1 VEGLTLR
8 SHLVKLRALANGR
21 VLAVGMLL
29 LAVRLCPAQ
38 RFSFRD
44 VSEHLGNLTVNCLAQ
59 DHTGYLWVGTENG
72 LFRYDGTGYRP
83 YGAPDGMTARAVHS
97 LFVGQDGTLWVGTNA
112 GVFFQRHNGSFAE
125 VGAPVPFGRFIS
137 RMGSIFTAE
146 AADRVAMADR
156 GGVVL
161 LRRQGEDAWT
171 AEDLHLAEKEVWS
184 VLYDSGVLWYGCD
197 SDLCRLQDGKTIRMH
212 TPPDRWTRLLMA
224 RDGHL
229 WMRGA
234 AHLAELAPQDYR
246 LTLRD
251 PPGPSNDSPYSSLLE
266 DPQGRVLTTQ
276 GPAFG
281 IWTNGRWR
289 LVDKENGLSGFDL
302 STLFLDREGS
312 LWIASIGHGLEQWVG
327 AEHWEAYTTANGLA
341 NDTVWGSLR
350 DRRGRLWVGTEA
362 GLNWLAGDGPLV
374 HAWNAPGIE
383 TARTTAL
390 ALSSDGNIWFG
401 SPDASLVRIDPN
413 SLGATRW
420 NLKQIHRILEDRK
433 HRLWIATEA
442 GLYRADL
449 GGPRPAPRLVTD
461 AAIADPRQRFRDLCL
476 DSDDRLWAVAEQGL
490 LRLDESGWRRID
502 PGLSGVHPSFIAAD
516 GRGNLWAAGA
526 FSGVMRL
533 RVAEDG
539 VQEAQHFVKPL
550 LLSDQVVSLLVDHRG
565 WLWVGQDA
573 GLTVFDGKSW
583 RSFTQDDGLVWND
596 LDSFGLTE
604 DRDGSLWIGTSGGLS
619 HLLKPEAANDGAP
632 PAPIFSQVTFG
643 SNEIANHGR
652 IPWSRAA
659 MTIAMASLGFRNAH
673 AVQIRYRLMGEDSE
687 WLDTPGRTV
696 RYPRLSPGTYR
707 FEAYAVDTANGAIS
721 PSAAFEFQILPRW
734 WQSRPMWI
742 GLSLL
747 ALLSAVLFAP
757 RWLRMKKAVPVK
769 LENATRI
776 RIEALEREKL
786 EMLRSREQFRY
797 LAEHD
802 DLTGLWNH
810 RVILERL
817 RIEVERSRRDRLP
830 LSIVMVDL
838 DHFKQVNDQHGHPA
852 GDHVLRVVG
861 SIFLNSIRSYD
872 WVGRY
877 GGEEFLIVLPSSNFS
892 GVRERTEQLRVALQ
906 DANITFNGT
915 QITVTA
921 SFGVASGFPSSY
933 EAMILAA
940 DAALYRAK
948 DNGRNCSIAVEIE
961 PQEETKM
968 KRG

>member
-1 VEGLTLR
+1 LR
-8 SHLVKLRALANGR
+8 SHLAKLRALANGR
-21 VLAVGMLL
+21 VLAVGILL
-29 LAVRLCPAQ
+29 LAARLCPAQ

-44 VSEHLGNLTVNCLAQ
+44 VFEHLGNLTVNCLEQ

-72 LFRYDGTGYRP
+72 LYRYDGAEYRP
-83 YGAPDGMTARAVHS
+83 YGAADGMNARAIHS

-112 GVFFQRHNGSFAE
+112 GVYFQRHNGSFAE
-125 VGAPVPFGRFIS
+125 LGAPVPSGRFFS

-146 AADRVAMADR
+146 AADRVVMADR
-156 GGVVL
+156 SGAYL
-161 LRRQGEDAWT
+161 LRRLGVDVWA
-171 AEDLHLAEKEVWS
+171 AENLHLAETEIWS

-197 SDLCRLQDGKTIRMH
+197 SDLCRLQDGKSTRMH
-212 TPPDRWTRLLMA
+212 TPPDRWTRLLMS
-224 RDGHL
+224 RKGHL

-234 AHLAELAPQDYR
+234 AHLAELAPQDYG
-246 LTLRD
+246 LTLHD
-251 PPGPSNDSPYSSLLE
+251 PPGPSNDSPYTSLLE
-266 DPQGRVLTTQ
+266 DQQGRVVTSQ

-281 IWTNGRWR
+281 IWTDGRW
-289 LVDKENGLSGFDL
+289 LMLDTQNGLSGFDL
-302 STLFLDREGS
+302 SALFLDREGS
-312 LWIASIGHGLEQWVG
+312 FWIASIGHGLKHWVG
-327 AEHWEAYTTANGLA
+327 DEHWEAYTTANGLA
-341 NDTVWGSLR
+341 NDTVWSSLR
-350 DRRGRLWVGTEA
+350 DRRGRLWIGTES
-362 GLNWLAGDGPLV
+362 GLNWLAGDGALV
-374 HAWNAPGIE
+374 HSWTAPGIE

-390 ALSSDGNIWFG
+390 ALGFDGSIWLG
-401 SPDASLVRIDPN
+401 SANSSLVRIDPN

-420 NLKQIHRILEDRK
+420 NLKQIRRILEDRE
-433 HRLWIATEA
+433 HRLWVATEA
-442 GLYRADL
+442 GLYRMDL
-449 GGPRPAPRLVTD
+449 VGPRPTPVLVTD
-461 AAIADPRQRFRDLCL
+461 AAIDGPRQRFRDLCL
-476 DSDDRLWAVAEQGL
+476 DLDNHLWAVAEQGL

-502 PGLSGVHPSFIAAD
+502 PGLSGVRPLLIAAD

-533 RVAEDG
+533 HVSGDG
-539 VQEAQHFVKPL
+539 VQEAQHFVKPP

-573 GLTVFDGKSW
+573 GLTVFDGKNW

-604 DRDGSLWIGTSGGLS
+604 DGDGSLWVGTSGGLS
-619 HLLKPEAANDGAP
+619 HLLKPEAISDAAP
-632 PAPIFSQVTFG
+632 LAPVFSQAAFG
-643 SNEIANHGR
+643 SNGITDGDR
-652 IPWSRAA
+652 VPWNPVA
-659 MTIAMASLGFRNAH
+659 MTIAIASLDFRNAH
-673 AVQIRYRLMGEDSE
+673 RVQIRYRLLGEDSE
-687 WLDTPGRTV
+687 WSNAQGRTV
-696 RYPRLSPGTYR
+696 RYPRLSPGRYR
-707 FEAYAVDTANGAIS
+707 FEACAVDTARGTIS
-721 PSAAFEFQILPRW
+721 PVAALEFQILPRW
-734 WQSRPMWI
+734 WQSRPLWI
-742 GLSLL
+742 GLSVL
-747 ALLSAVLFAP
+747 ALLVAILFAHW
-757 RWLRMKKAVPVK
+757 RKRLQKAVPTK

-776 RIEALEREKL
+776 RIESLEREKL

-838 DHFKQVNDQHGHPA
+838 DHFKEVNDRHGHPA

-906 DANITFNGT
+906 EAIITFNGS

-961 PQEETKM
+961 PQEEPTK